1 LEKLKIPKEIA
12 NNRRKKFLNILF
24 LLFSLIISLNYKYG
38 EMKIK
43 LRDGRIIDVPVN
55 KVNIISIIFED
66 QPMAGGGIAWAFET
80 GDCEGG

>member
-1 LEKLKIPKEIA
+1 
-12 NNRRKKFLNILF
+12 
-24 LLFSLIISLNYKYG
+24 
-38 EMKIK
+38 MKIK